1 MEGGINNNQ
10 TIMKVLVISTSPRI
24 RSNSDALANEF
35 VRGAQDAGHDVEKI
49 SLRGKNILFCR
60 GCLTCATNS
69 TAEAFNKGEGGKVCV
84 IKNDDVA
91 EIIQK
96 MHDADVICW
105 ATPIYYYEMSGQMK
119 VLIDR
124 GNPLYR
130 SDYHFR
136 DVYMLSTAAEDEPD
150 VPERAVEGLTGWIDC
165 FENAQLKG
173 TVFAGGV
180 TSMDEIEGH
189 PALQK
194 AYKMGKSI

>member
-1 MEGGINNNQ
+1 
-10 TIMKVLVISTSPRI
+10 
-24 RSNSDALANEF
+24 
-35 VRGAQDAGHDVEKI
+35 
-49 SLRGKNILFCR
+49 
-60 GCLTCATNS
+60 
-69 TAEAFNKGEGGKVCV
+69 
-84 IKNDDVA
+84 
-91 EIIQK
+91 

-119 VLIDR
+119 TLIDR

-136 DVYMLSTAAEDEPD
+136 DIYMLSAAAEDEPE
-150 VPERAVEGLTGWIDC
+150 VPERAVAGLTGWIDC

-180 TSMDEIEGH
+180 TSMGEIEGH

-194 AYKMGKSI
+194 AYEMGKKV

>member
-1 MEGGINNNQ
+1 
-10 TIMKVLVISTSPRI
+10 MKVLVISTSPRI
-24 RSNSDALANEF
+24 NSNSDALANRF
-35 VRGAQDAGHDVEKI
+35 ARGAQDAGHDVEI
-49 SLRGKNILFCR
+49 VSPRGRNIQFCR
-60 GCLTCATNS
+60 GCLVCAANS
-69 TAEAFNKGEGGKVCV
+69 TAEAFNRGEGGKVCV

-136 DVYMLSTAAEDEPD
+136 DVYMLSAAAEDEPE
-150 VPERAVEGLTGWIDC
+150 VPERAVAGLTGWIDC

-180 TSMDEIEGH
+180 DTMGAIEGH

-194 AYKMGKSI
+194 AYEMGKGI